1 MSETCL
7 GFTIIITCII
17 SSFLNDVNISVN
29 EVKTLFDIDKVES
42 KYMLFDLNDMS
53 QINDRIT
60 CPNEE
65 INTTETE
72 EEISEPENNYDTQ
85 NENEEENQSRDK
97 DDTQNEN
104 EEENKSVSNKE
115 EDSGKIIQLNGY
127 LFMFILFVFEIIY
140 IFIFFL
146 INK

>member
-1 MSETCL
+1 MTGSVMTSDTVRVTLLSPYNTTLTCTMDYIVSPEQSFSLIDIACIIRLRNLEDIELSETHP
-7 GFTIIITCII
+7 GFAIIITCII

-65 INTTETE
+65 ITITEM
-72 EEISEPENNYDTQ
+72 
-85 NENEEENQSRDK
+85 K
-97 DDTQNEN
+97 
-104 EEENKSVSNKE
+104 KK
-115 EDSGKIIQLNGY
+115 
-127 LFMFILFVFEIIY
+127 
-140 IFIFFL
+140 
-146 INK
+146 